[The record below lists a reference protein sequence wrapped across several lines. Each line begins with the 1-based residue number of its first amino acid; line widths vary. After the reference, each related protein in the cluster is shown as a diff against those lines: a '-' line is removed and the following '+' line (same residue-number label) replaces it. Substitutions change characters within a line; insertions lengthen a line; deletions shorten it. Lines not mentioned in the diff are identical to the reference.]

1 MDLKRVIYCSKAAV
15 PMSSLLNVASILAV
29 SSRNNERDDI
39 SGLLAYA
46 EGTFIQAIEGPVQA
60 VGIANGPPSGRP
72 STQQHASDW
81 NGSRHRSRIQCVDHG
96 NPEGPAG
103 TCRNVEGD
111 NQRLRGPIW
120 PGASNDAGF
129 ISLLPKQV

>member
-46 EGTFIQAIEGPVQA
+46 EGTFIQAIEGPC
-60 VGIANGPPSGRP
+60 RR
-72 STQQHASDW
+72 W
-81 NGSRHRSRIQCVDHG
+81 NR
-96 NPEGPAG
+96 
-103 TCRNVEGD
+103 
-111 NQRLRGPIW
+111 
-120 PGASNDAGF
+120 
-129 ISLLPKQV
+129 